1 MCAVPKTV
9 VVANIPGPG
18 YVIAVPHALW
28 HTPNGYLID
37 ITPFHPEPKHRPLSS
52 GGDVLFLVGDR
63 AMPVTT
69 GRLVAPRPSR
79 FYPLSADERL
89 ITYVSELVRKE
100 EQDYRQIY
108 EDSK

>member
-9 VVANIPGPG
+9 VVADIPGPG
-18 YVIAVPHALW
+18 YVIAVHHAVW

-89 ITYVSELVRKE
+89 ITYV
-100 EQDYRQIY
+100 
-108 EDSK
+108 